1 MSLLGSLKLKK
12 ITVAAALAMVLP
24 TVLTGCAPAFDEDL
38 VATCDGIRSN
48 LNILRDYPAEL
59 ADYEFA
65 SESYMA
71 TNIGDAKREQF
82 ALLVNELYPWI
93 PTYADHS
100 VDAFYYA
107 GVEGGLWQRAT
118 EGTPVAYEVS
128 SADQAEY
135 LTDDG
140 KSLEDILGVSIESI
154 IGDGYV
160 TGCAEYDKK
169 RLEEL
174 ESSDNENAAYY
185 AWHHSQSVANDI
197 ASQYKA
203 VSQCIATGKYL
214 GSKCAKEDY
223 VSDWDWSDYDIEP
236 TNPWEREW
244 STDWLEGLAKF
255 TWCYENGYND
265 YSSARDTCVY

>member
-1 MSLLGSLKLKK
+1 MFLATKLKRF
-12 ITVAAALAMVLP
+12 VGLASAALLVPGL
-24 TVLTGCAPAFDEDL
+24 LTACAPTFDEDL

-48 LNILRDYPAEL
+48 LNSLRDYPVEL

-65 SESYMA
+65 SEMYMA
-71 TNIGDAKREQF
+71 INIGDAKRAQF

-93 PTYADHS
+93 PTYADYS

-107 GVEGGLWQRAT
+107 GVEGGLWQVAS

-128 SADQAEY
+128 KVDKAEY
-135 LTDDG
+135 LNDDG

-154 IGDGYV
+154 IGDGYE

-174 ESSDNENAAYY
+174 ESSNSEDTAYY
-185 AWHHSQSVANDI
+185 AWPHAQSVANKL

-203 VSQCIATGKYL
+203 VSQCLATGKYITA
-214 GSKCAKEDY
+214 KCAKEDY
-223 VSDWDWSDYDIEP
+223 VSTWDWSESEVEP
-236 TNPWEREW
+236 TDPWDRDW
-244 STDWLEGLAKF
+244 SSEWLESLAKT
-255 TWCYENGYND
+255 TWCITNGYTDYVWLND
-265 YSSARDTCVY
+265 DCIG